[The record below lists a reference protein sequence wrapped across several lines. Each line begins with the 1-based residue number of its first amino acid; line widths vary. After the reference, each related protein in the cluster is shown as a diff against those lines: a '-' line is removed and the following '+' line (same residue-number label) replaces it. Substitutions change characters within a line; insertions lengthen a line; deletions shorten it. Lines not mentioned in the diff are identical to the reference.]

1 MLFVLVSPSEAL
13 VPVVIVV
20 ALLILGG
27 LYFGYLLRFRREVL
41 ETEPGDVSV
50 FKH

>member
-1 MLFVLVSPSEAL
+1 MNVTSADSNYVLSA
-13 VPVVIVV
+13 VVIVV
-20 ALLILGG
+20 GLLILGG
-27 LYFGYLLRFRREVL
+27 LYFGYLLRFRRAVL